1 MKFKTR
7 MIVTFSALITAAF
20 AVLMSLVYLTV
31 SHANQ
36 QLVSSTSVQLFDAK
50 AREAGDWLAQ
60 RVSELEIIA
69 LSPAVQSMDFD
80 NIRPFVETLNAD
92 VGQRYGNQWGTFA
105 IGMRDGIGWVAQDK
119 TIDVSGRDYFER
131 AMTGDEPFILSEPV
145 TSKTDNAPIA
155 LICYPL
161 RKDGVPYGF
170 INGAIALNRL
180 TELAQGID
188 FYDGVSWIMDS
199 EGRNYTVLPEALSS
213 TKLAQFAEHLKVDP
227 PVSTRYVSDG
237 SSFFYFTPI
246 PMTEDWFLCTQVP
259 RSVLMQNTYSLLGT
273 LAMVWI
279 VLLGVTIF
287 AAILLSRTIS
297 RPLAQLCATMDQA
310 GTGDLSI
317 RAEERGGDEIAT
329 LARSFNK
336 LTAQI
341 QRLMNQLIDQEKAKR
356 RAELRILQAQIN
368 PHFLYNTLDMLH
380 WMAYDHNDE
389 DMLQLISTL
398 SSFYRI
404 SLSRG
409 DEFIPLP
416 RELDHVRYY
425 LEIQKMRF
433 ADQFDFTIEA
443 SPETQ
448 SLLMLKLLL
457 QPLAD
462 NAVAHGIKPC
472 PHPCTLSIQARR
484 RGADVEIKVIDNG
497 VGMDCETLGQ
507 LRRAFD
513 TGKSSLGFGLVN
525 VHQRIRLT
533 YGKDYGLTLDSTSE
547 QGTVVTVRI
556 PAIEEDHDVENID
569 LRR

>member
-1 MKFKTR
+1 
-7 MIVTFSALITAAF
+7 
-20 AVLMSLVYLTV
+20 
-31 SHANQ
+31 
-36 QLVSSTSVQLFDAK
+36 
-50 AREAGDWLAQ
+50 
-60 RVSELEIIA
+60 
-69 LSPAVQSMDFD
+69 
-80 NIRPFVETLNAD
+80 
-92 VGQRYGNQWGTFA
+92 
-105 IGMRDGIGWVAQDK
+105 
-119 TIDVSGRDYFER
+119 
-131 AMTGDEPFILSEPV
+131 
-145 TSKTDNAPIA
+145 
-155 LICYPL
+155 
-161 RKDGVPYGF
+161 
-170 INGAIALNRL
+170 
-180 TELAQGID
+180 
-188 FYDGVSWIMDS
+188 
-199 EGRNYTVLPEALSS
+199 
-213 TKLAQFAEHLKVDP
+213 
-227 PVSTRYVSDG
+227 
-237 SSFFYFTPI
+237 
-246 PMTEDWFLCTQVP
+246 
-259 RSVLMQNTYSLLGT
+259 
-273 LAMVWI
+273 
-279 VLLGVTIF
+279 
-287 AAILLSRTIS
+287 
-297 RPLAQLCATMDQA
+297 
-310 GTGDLSI
+310 
-317 RAEERGGDEIAT
+317 
-329 LARSFNK
+329 
-336 LTAQI
+336 
-341 QRLMNQLIDQEKAKR
+341 MNQLIDQEKAKR

-457 QPLAD
+457 QPLAE

-484 RGADVEIKVIDNG
+484 IGKDVEMKVSDNG
-497 VGMDCETLGQ
+497 VGMDSETLGQ

-533 YGKDYGLTLDSTSE
+533 YGKDYGLTLDSVSG

-556 PAIEEDHDVENID
+556 PAIEEEYDVESID
-569 LRR
+569 L

>member
-1 MKFKTR
+1 MH
-7 MIVTFSALITAAF
+7 AGAAF
-20 AVLMSLVYLTV
+20 
-31 SHANQ
+31 
-36 QLVSSTSVQLFDAK
+36 
-50 AREAGDWLAQ
+50 
-60 RVSELEIIA
+60 
-69 LSPAVQSMDFD
+69 
-80 NIRPFVETLNAD
+80 
-92 VGQRYGNQWGTFA
+92 
-105 IGMRDGIGWVAQDK
+105 
-119 TIDVSGRDYFER
+119 
-131 AMTGDEPFILSEPV
+131 
-145 TSKTDNAPIA
+145 
-155 LICYPL
+155 
-161 RKDGVPYGF
+161 
-170 INGAIALNRL
+170 RL
-180 TELAQGID
+180 D
-188 FYDGVSWIMDS
+188 
-199 EGRNYTVLPEALSS
+199 
-213 TKLAQFAEHLKVDP
+213 AEHLFFIRNAGDGVDRL
-227 PVSTRYVSDG
+227 VS
-237 SSFFYFTPI
+237 
-246 PMTEDWFLCTQVP
+246 
-259 RSVLMQNTYSLLGT
+259 
-273 LAMVWI
+273 
-279 VLLGVTIF
+279 VTIF

-341 QRLMNQLIDQEKAKR
+341 QRLMNQLLDQEKAKR

-404 SLSRG
+404 SLNRG

-433 ADQFDFTIEA
+433 AEQFDFTIEA

-457 QPLAD
+457 QPLAE

-484 RGADVEIKVIDNG
+484 RGADVEIKVSDNG
-497 VGMDCETLGQ
+497 VGMDSETLGQ

-533 YGKDYGLTLDSTSE
+533 YGKDYGLTLDSTSG

-556 PAIEEDHDVENID
+556 PTIEEDHDVENID

>member
-1 MKFKTR
+1 MKFRTR
-7 MIVTFSALITAAF
+7 MIVTFSTLITIAF

-36 QLVSSTSVQLFDAK
+36 QLVSSTSIQLFDAK

-69 LSPAVQSMDFD
+69 LNPAVQSMDFD
-80 NIRPFVETLNAD
+80 MIRPFVDTLNAD
-92 VGQRYGNQWGTFA
+92 VGQRFGNQWGTFA
-105 IGMRDGIGWVAQDK
+105 IGKTDGIGWVAQDK

-131 AMTGDEPFILSEPV
+131 AMTGDEAFILSEPV

-188 FYDGVSWIMDS
+188 FYGGVSWIMDS
-199 EGRNYTVLPEALSS
+199 QGRNYTVLPETLS
-213 TKLAQFAEHLKVDP
+213 TKQLIQFSEPLRTDP
-227 PVSTRYVSDG
+227 PASTRYVADG
-237 SSFFYFTPI
+237 SSYFYFTPI

-259 RSVLMQNTYSLLGT
+259 RAVLMESTYSLLST
-273 LAMVWI
+273 LAVVWI
-279 VLLGVTIF
+279 FLLGLTIF

-297 RPLAQLCATMDQA
+297 QPLAQLCQTMNKA
-310 GTGDLSI
+310 GGGDLTI
-317 RAEERGGDEIAT
+317 RAQAQGSDEIAM
-329 LARSFNK
+329 LAHSFNK
-336 LTAQI
+336 LTAQL
-341 QRLMNQLIDQEKAKR
+341 QQLMNQLLRNEKQKR

-380 WMAYDHNDE
+380 WMAYDHEDQ

-433 ADQFDFTIEA
+433 EDQFDFTIQADAQTE
-443 SPETQ
+443 P
-448 SLLMLKLLL
+448 LLMLKLLL
-457 QPLAD
+457 QPLAE
-462 NAVAHGIKPC
+462 NAVIHGIKPC
-472 PHPCTLSIQARR
+472 PHRCQLTIEACRN
-484 RGADVEIKVIDNG
+484 GDVVKIRVSDNG
-497 VGMDCETLGQ
+497 VGIQEETLQELRQAMEEGQ
-507 LRRAFD
+507 SRA
-513 TGKSSLGFGLVN
+513 GFGLVN

-533 YGKDYGLTLDSTSE
+533 YGADYGLTLDSGIG
-547 QGTVVTVRI
+547 QGTTITLRI
-556 PAIEEDHDVENID
+556 PAIKEKKHVESID
-569 LRR
+569 L

>member
-105 IGMRDGIGWVAQDK
+105 IGMRDGIGWVAQVK

-213 TKLAQFAEHLKVDP
+213 AKLAQFAEHLKVDP

-237 SSFFYFTPI
+237 NSFFYFTPI

-341 QRLMNQLIDQEKAKR
+341 QRLMNQLLDQEKAKR

-404 SLSRG
+404 SLNRG

-433 ADQFDFTIEA
+433 AEQFDFTIEA

-457 QPLAD
+457 QPLAE

-484 RGADVEIKVIDNG
+484 RGADVEIKVSDNG
-497 VGMDCETLGQ
+497 VGMDSETLGQ

-533 YGKDYGLTLDSTSE
+533 YGKDYGLTLDSTSG

-556 PAIEEDHDVENID
+556 PTIEEDHDVENID

>member
-80 NIRPFVETLNAD
+80 RIRPFVETLNAD

-161 RKDGVPYGF
+161 RKDDVPYGF

-213 TKLAQFAEHLKVDP
+213 AKLAQFAEHLKVDP

-457 QPLAD
+457 QPLAE

-484 RGADVEIKVIDNG
+484 RGADVEIKVSDNG

-533 YGKDYGLTLDSTSE
+533 YGKDYGLTVDSAGGR
-547 QGTVVTVRI
+547 GTVVTVRI

>member
-31 SHANQ
+31 SHANR

-213 TKLAQFAEHLKVDP
+213 AKLAQFAEHLKMDP

-457 QPLAD
+457 QPLAE

-484 RGADVEIKVIDNG
+484 RGADVEIKVSDNG
-497 VGMDCETLGQ
+497 VGMDSETLGQ

-533 YGKDYGLTLDSTSE
+533 YGKDYGLTVDSADG
-547 QGTVVTVRI
+547 QGPVVTVRI

>member
-227 PVSTRYVSDG
+227 PVSTHYVSDG

-448 SLLMLKLLL
+448 SLLMLK
-457 QPLAD
+457 PLAE

-556 PAIEEDHDVENID
+556 PAIEEEHDVENID

>member
-213 TKLAQFAEHLKVDP
+213 AKLAQFAEHLKVDP

-237 SSFFYFTPI
+237 NSFFYFTPI

-273 LAMVWI
+273 
-279 VLLGVTIF
+279 
-287 AAILLSRTIS
+287 S
-297 RPLAQLCATMDQA
+297 C
-310 GTGDLSI
+310 
-317 RAEERGGDEIAT
+317 
-329 LARSFNK
+329 
-336 LTAQI
+336 
-341 QRLMNQLIDQEKAKR
+341 
-356 RAELRILQAQIN
+356 
-368 PHFLYNTLDMLH
+368 
-380 WMAYDHNDE
+380 
-389 DMLQLISTL
+389 
-398 SSFYRI
+398 
-404 SLSRG
+404 
-409 DEFIPLP
+409 
-416 RELDHVRYY
+416 
-425 LEIQKMRF
+425 
-433 ADQFDFTIEA
+433 
-443 SPETQ
+443 
-448 SLLMLKLLL
+448 
-457 QPLAD
+457 
-462 NAVAHGIKPC
+462 
-472 PHPCTLSIQARR
+472 
-484 RGADVEIKVIDNG
+484 
-497 VGMDCETLGQ
+497 
-507 LRRAFD
+507 
-513 TGKSSLGFGLVN
+513 
-525 VHQRIRLT
+525 
-533 YGKDYGLTLDSTSE
+533 
-547 QGTVVTVRI
+547 
-556 PAIEEDHDVENID
+556 
-569 LRR
+569 

>member
-213 TKLAQFAEHLKVDP
+213 AKLAQFAEHLKVDP

-237 SSFFYFTPI
+237 NSFFYFTPI

-341 QRLMNQLIDQEKAKR
+341 QRLMNQLLDQEKAKR

-404 SLSRG
+404 SLNRG

-416 RELDHVRYY
+416 RELDHVRY
-425 LEIQKMRF
+425 
-433 ADQFDFTIEA
+433 T
-443 SPETQ
+443 SPHR
-448 SLLMLKLLL
+448 
-457 QPLAD
+457 P
-462 NAVAHGIKPC
+462 
-472 PHPCTLSIQARR
+472 
-484 RGADVEIKVIDNG
+484 
-497 VGMDCETLGQ
+497 
-507 LRRAFD
+507 
-513 TGKSSLGFGLVN
+513 
-525 VHQRIRLT
+525 
-533 YGKDYGLTLDSTSE
+533 
-547 QGTVVTVRI
+547 
-556 PAIEEDHDVENID
+556 
-569 LRR
+569 